1 MMSEFLFT
9 PEEIDNEETS
19 IRAMLASATNEAA
32 KTPDKTDGQV
42 YLSAATASN
51 NGVYKH
57 CNERISAIN
66 VAIEKNTAQL
76 QVLIAARHALLR
88 EYSRFHLASDA
99 AEIANQF
106 LAQGE

>member
-1 MMSEFLFT
+1 MSEFLFT
-9 PEEIDNEETS
+9 PEEIESEETP
-19 IRAMLASATNEAA
+19 IGAMLTSASKEAA

-57 CNERISAIN
+57 CNERIKDIN
-66 VAIEKNTAQL
+66 TALEKNTAQL
-76 QVLIAARHALLR
+76 QILIAARHALLR

-106 LAQGE
+106 LAHGE